1 MMIYLFTITNASHST
16 DAGLWHGCY
25 YYDTI
30 TSNIYVVD
38 IFGNYYQ
45 HGVRYGMSSIDGIE
59 YRSGVG
65 VIYQDDFKSKDEAD
79 RYIENIILSKIIKN
93 I

>member
-1 MMIYLFTITNASHST
+1 MIYLFTISNASHST
-16 DAGLWHGCY
+16 DAGLWHGDY

-30 TSNIYVVD
+30 ASNIYIVD
-38 IFGNYYQ
+38 VFGNYYQ
-45 HGVRYGMSSIDGIE
+45 HGVRYGITCIDGIE
-59 YRSGVG
+59 YGKQNN

-79 RYIENIILSKIIKN
+79 RYIENIILSKILEN